1 MTQTSRRSL
10 SCPPLPRTI
19 DSRCPWLAL
28 ARTAPAQH
36 QATTCNPARQQVLP
50 TLCPPVPRCH
60 RLGISPQP
68 APLGLRLALP
78 CRRTAGDDLVAVPWR
93 SVSRTKPGP
102 ARTCSRPASATPT
115 GTRRTSRRYRSILL
129 ALGHGFTVSQQLGQV
144 LLGCS
149 PERLPQLGGADPVKP
164 DLVLTVFNVQQRDGV
179 APVPSCHGLPV
190 RNSACRAPALPGDQ
204 SPCGGYSV
212 GENATAGGVERA
224 RRLSRRPVIGRSK
237 YLYKRNAPATVN
249 SQYRE

>member
-1 MTQTSRRSL
+1 MVGTRSNSTS
-10 SCPPLPRTI
+10 
-19 DSRCPWLAL
+19 
-28 ARTAPAQH
+28 TAPGHHMQPGPPAG
-36 QATTCNPARQQVLP
+36 ATYFVPASPTVPPARHQP
-50 TLCPPVPRCH
+50 TARAA
-60 RLGISPQP
+60 RP
-68 APLGLRLALP
+68 APALP